1 MWFNV
6 NYHCIKC
13 INKLT
18 ILNQLIVQH
27 NHITTTWLWLVLVNV
42 SKPWMYL
49 GSQGFGSRWFPGVV
63 PGNLSLR
70 GPGQAGCSSWSEFSL
85 PDLHRTVSMGSK
97 DPRVTG
103 PHRQGSAPGSN
114 SIYHGHRRC
123 KREAAMLSTT
133 KLKCG
138 KNWKHIIVHY
148 SNMSSNLPEF
158 PAYHVL
164 QSWTRVS
171 PDWCSVPSE
180 MLYRSRDEIGVAET
194 LCKNVRNSLS
204 ARHGHSWSTN
214 VHKKD
219 IVRINYL
226 FLCCMFWR
234 SLFKRNL
241 HHPE

>member
-1 MWFNV
+1 M
-6 NYHCIKC
+6 
-13 INKLT
+13 
-18 ILNQLIVQH
+18 
-27 NHITTTWLWLVLVNV
+27 LVNPECTWAV
-42 SKPWMYL
+42 RGL
-49 GSQGFGSRWFPGVV
+49 AVGGFLACFLAISPSVG
-63 PGNLSLR
+63 R
-70 GPGQAGCSSWSEFSL
+70 GRLAA
-85 PDLHRTVSMGSK
+85 
-97 DPRVTG
+97 
-103 PHRQGSAPGSN
+103 APGASFL
-114 SIYHGHRRC
+114 SQTSTGQWAWAPRTPGWQAPIDRAVLQGAIPSTMVTD
-123 KREAAMLSTT
+123 AARGKQQCWAQLSWTI
-133 KLKCG
+133 KCG

-180 MLYRSRDEIGVAET
+180 MLYRSRDEIGVTET
-194 LCKNVRNSLS
+194 LCKDVRNSLS